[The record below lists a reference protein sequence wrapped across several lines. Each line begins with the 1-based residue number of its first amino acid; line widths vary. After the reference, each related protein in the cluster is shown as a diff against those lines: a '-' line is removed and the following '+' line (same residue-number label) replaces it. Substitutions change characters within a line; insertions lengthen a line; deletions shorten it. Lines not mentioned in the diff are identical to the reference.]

1 MVDSQCCTAMIVHS
15 KDIPFQDSDTL
26 VKKYLKQIAL
36 NVLFAEKCIPLQ
48 VKAMG
53 ASFMQ
58 LTVTNNRTIWKQ

>member
-1 MVDSQCCTAMIVHS
+1 M
-15 KDIPFQDSDTL
+15 
-26 VKKYLKQIAL
+26 AL

-58 LTVTNNRTIWKQ
+58 LTVTNNRTIWKR